1 MKDFV
6 DIVKFCIAAG
16 TIVLCV
22 VLVFSGVF
30 RWLASGQDRQ
40 SRGKKLNILAWLA
53 LAALISMAVI
63 RYIGHTE
70 AAERMDKNTEM
81 LKFVFYT
88 VKTLISLLAFSAIII
103 SAAAVL
109 FVLVF
114 CISKGLQIIFQAQK
128 LISPNDPKPGGLSI
142 EGINS
147 AFANAMRTRIVK
159 ITMAFGLF
167 SLFIILPFLVGDQTA
182 DQGLAEVWGS
192 GVSRIAS
199 FIESDAGNPNSADA
213 GNLTEM
219 GTLPAHYLI
228 SYILIYIMVL
238 GVCYAVM
245 KILCSIMDHTFEPND
260 VKSILDEYSSPI
272 ALLSVGVAFL
282 WTLKD
287 FNGSL
292 DDKSA
297 MIGEFAKSFGAIIMI
312 VSIAILVLEVI
323 HLLIDMREALIR
335 REGRLLFIMVV
346 GQSAALLLE
355 VVNTIYSAVNSA
367 IGGER
372 NISMDPFVSKL
383 RGQIVRQMEEQIEDE
398 KKYKTTFSAFDG
410 EITKK

>member
-128 LISPNDPKPGGLSI
+128 LVSPNDPKPGRLSI
-142 EGINS
+142 EEINS

-199 FIESDAGNPNSADA
+199 FIDDAGNPKGVDA

-219 GTLPAHYLI
+219 GPLPAHYLI

-238 GVCYAVM
+238 GICYAVM

-287 FNGSL
+287 FSYWN
-292 DDKSA
+292 DKSK
-297 MIGEFAKSFGAIIMI
+297 IIVEFLKSFGAIVVVVAI
-312 VSIAILVLEVI
+312 SILVLEIV
-323 HLLIDMREALIR
+323 HLLIDMREVLIR
-335 REGRLLFIMVV
+335 QEGRLLFIVVV

-355 VVNTIYSAVNSA
+355 VFTAIYSAVNSA

-372 NISMDPFVSKL
+372 NISMDQFVSKL
-383 RGQIVRQMEEQIEDE
+383 REQIVRQMEEQIEDE
-398 KKYKTTFSAFDG
+398 KKHKTTFSAFDG